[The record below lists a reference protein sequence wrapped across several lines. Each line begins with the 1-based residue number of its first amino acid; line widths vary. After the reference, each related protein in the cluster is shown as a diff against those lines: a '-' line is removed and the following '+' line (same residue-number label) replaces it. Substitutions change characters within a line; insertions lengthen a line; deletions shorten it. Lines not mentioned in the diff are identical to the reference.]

1 MLKWILNSGYTQS
14 WYKAVLWL
22 IHADIRDLAV
32 LLHVM
37 TRSMKQK
44 VSIVKKA
51 HNKKLVFCQ
60 VFFVIANFALHST
73 SWNYDWPQT

>member
-60 VFFVIANFALHST
+60 VLFCHSKFCIEFHIVEL
-73 SWNYDWPQT
+73 